1 MHPTGVCPVR
11 LPAGRGQESWEA
23 NVQNS
28 SNSTHTGGDEAV
40 GPEQYFQRMLEQ
52 GQFMIQRCETT
63 GRAVFYPR
71 AISPYGGGR
80 LRWEA
85 ASGGGT
91 IYSTTVVRQRPE
103 RGGNYCVV
111 LVDLEEGP
119 RLMSTV
125 VDIDP
130 LAVTIGMRVRAEV
143 RRQSSG
149 VPRVVFVRAD

>member
-1 MHPTGVCPVR
+1 M
-11 LPAGRGQESWEA
+11 
-23 NVQNS
+23 QNS
-28 SNSTHTGGDEAV
+28 SNSTHTAGDETI

-52 GQFMIQRCETT
+52 GQFMIQRCEAT

-103 RGGNYCVV
+103 RGGDYSVV
-111 LVDLEEGP
+111 LVDLDEGP
-119 RLMSTV
+119 RMMSTV
-125 VDIDP
+125 IDMDP
-130 LAVTIGMRVRAEV
+130 QAVSIGMRVRAQV
-143 RRQSSG
+143 RRQPSG

>member
-1 MHPTGVCPVR
+1 MHPTGVWPVR
-11 LPAGRGQESWEA
+11 LPAATPESWEA

-28 SNSTHTGGDEAV
+28 SNSTEIAGDEAV

-85 ASGGGT
+85 ANGHGT

-125 VDIDP
+125 VDMEP

>member
-1 MHPTGVCPVR
+1 
-11 LPAGRGQESWEA
+11 
-23 NVQNS
+23 VQNS
-28 SNSTHTGGDEAV
+28 SNSTNTAGDEAV

-52 GQFMIQRCETT
+52 GQFMIQRCEAT

-71 AISPYGGGR
+71 AISPYGGGS

-85 ASGGGT
+85 ANGNGT
-91 IYSTTVVRQRPE
+91 IYSTTVVRQRPD
-103 RGGNYCVV
+103 RGGNYSVV

-125 VDIDP
+125 VDMDP
-130 LAVTIGMRVRAEV
+130 LAVTIGMRVRAQV

-149 VPRVVFVRAD
+149 EPRVVFVRAD